1 MSTGVRGLDLK
12 SPFIFVLGSNSLI
25 ELELAELERRWTD
38 RLAEAESASAFG
50 FDAQIPIVYLLL
62 LLIRLRV
69 SAFEFNFFV
78 WVVATVYRENQTV
91 HALQWIFLKIFISF
105 LSIEKLC
112 CVVFDFSQ
120 SIINQR
126 LRFGFLRVV
135 TMCTRCHP
143 DDDEIKYLL
152 LSL

>member
-38 RLAEAESASAFG
+38 RLAEADSASAFG

-69 SAFEFNFFV
+69 SAFEFNFLV
-78 WVVATVYRENQTV
+78 
-91 HALQWIFLKIFISF
+91 
-105 LSIEKLC
+105 
-112 CVVFDFSQ
+112 
-120 SIINQR
+120 
-126 LRFGFLRVV
+126 
-135 TMCTRCHP
+135 
-143 DDDEIKYLL
+143 
-152 LSL
+152 